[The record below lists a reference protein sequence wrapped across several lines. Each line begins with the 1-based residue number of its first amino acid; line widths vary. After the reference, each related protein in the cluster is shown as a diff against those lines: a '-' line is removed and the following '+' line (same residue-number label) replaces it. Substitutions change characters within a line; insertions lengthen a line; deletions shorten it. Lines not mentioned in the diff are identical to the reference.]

1 MVYFVYSKKR
11 RRNYKMSN
19 IYTIWENGE
28 YQYAGAFGFTPNLHA
43 YLHEDDQTRP
53 AMIVVPGGGYRV
65 VSPTEGEI
73 VAKKFYEA
81 GYQCF
86 VLTYTT
92 NLIGMEPLKL
102 QPFHDLSRAVRFVR
116 ANREKFGISEEM
128 YLCGFSAGAHLAGT
142 LAVHWQD
149 VEDMNAKYQPVS
161 NRPTGVILSYP
172 VITTDKQ
179 LAHGDSFI
187 ALCGENAAQEELS
200 YFSLEKQVSD
210 QTPPMFLWQTVS
222 DELVPVEN
230 SMLMAK
236 ALKDAGIPFEYHL
249 FPRGAH
255 GLSLS
260 DEVWETGDL
269 GEPYTMEQTLNI
281 IHAVK
286 SGALPLPDEAKEQ
299 LLAAFAY
306 MDPENYDPD
315 SPRPASG
322 TAVKEVAVWPELAV
336 SWMKAQER

>member
-1 MVYFVYSKKR
+1 M
-11 RRNYKMSN
+11 NN
-19 IYTIWENGE
+19 IYTIWEDGE
-28 YQYAGAFGFTPNLHA
+28 YQYAGAFGFTPNIHA
-43 YLHEDDQTRP
+43 YLHEDENTRP

-81 GYQCF
+81 GYQSF

-92 NLIGMEPLKL
+92 NLIGIAPLKL
-102 QPFHDLSRAVRFVR
+102 QPLHDLSRAVRFVR
-116 ANREKFGISEEM
+116 ANKEKFGVSEDL
-128 YLCGFSAGAHLAGT
+128 YLCGFSAGAHLAGS

-149 VEDMNAKYQPVS
+149 TEDTNAKYHPFA

-172 VITTDKQ
+172 VITAGKQ
-179 LAHGDSFI
+179 AHRDSFV
-187 ALCGENAAQEELS
+187 ALCGENATQEELS
-200 YFSLEKQVSD
+200 YFSLEKQVTD

-230 SMLMAK
+230 SMLMMK
-236 ALKDAGIPFEYHL
+236 ALKDAGISFEYHL
-249 FPRGAH
+249 FPKGAH

-269 GEPYTMEQTLNI
+269 GDPYTMEQTMNI
-281 IHAVK
+281 IYAVK
-286 SGALPLPDEAKEQ
+286 SGALPLPQEAKKQ
-299 LLAAFAY
+299 LLDAFAY

-322 TAVKEVAVWPELAV
+322 VAAREVAVWPDLAI
-336 SWMKAQER
+336 SWMKSQNN